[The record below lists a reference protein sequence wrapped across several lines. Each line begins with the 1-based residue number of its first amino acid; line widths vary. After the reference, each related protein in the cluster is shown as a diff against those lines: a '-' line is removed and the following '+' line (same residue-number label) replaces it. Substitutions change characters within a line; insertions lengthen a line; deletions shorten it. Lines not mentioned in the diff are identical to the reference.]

1 MSIEEAFDKAF
12 DKSGVKDVAEEAAPA
27 PDIAPTLEAGD
38 APDVADEGEHDVEKD
53 AAPDAESAPEG
64 QEAEAKTDPDEDVLG
79 DVPQNLPADWKNVI
93 KINPATKP
101 LVLKQF
107 QEGNRLIY
115 KKSAA
120 LSAEHQ
126 QLSEAH
132 TQVKTY
138 LQALTTDIEPVIKE
152 RFGGDTNAFAAGVN
166 RLVKGLF
173 HPQEWRRY
181 EAIKEL
187 AAAALPNGFDE
198 ATAPD
203 PHQRQLYDM
212 AEQTQEA
219 LKQRIQPQPAPQQQ
233 APQQE
238 DRTATIQSELDN
250 ISRYNGAAK
259 EFIGEGSNAQIII
272 EKYRQATEANPDL
285 TVGAAV
291 VEAVNAAMK
300 EKHDKATAAAAQQNV
315 AAKRQIASGLSFK
328 GGNKTGGPSSG
339 AKVGLDDAFEK
350 AWAGIQK
357 KA

>member
-12 DKSGVKDVAEEAAPA
+12 DKSGVKDVAEEATPA
-27 PDIAPTLEAGD
+27 PDIAPTPEAGG
-38 APDVADEGEHDVEKD
+38 APDVEDAGNPAIEKD
-53 AAPDAESAPEG
+53 AETDDESAPEG
-64 QEAEAKTDPDEDVLG
+64 QESETEAEAAPQDDGLK
-79 DVPQNLPADWKNVI
+79 DVPENLPADWKNII
-93 KINPATKP
+93 KQNPATKAV
-101 LVLKQF
+101 VLKQF

-115 KKSAA
+115 KKSSE
-120 LSAEHQ
+120 LSA
-126 QLSEAH
+126 AH
-132 TQVKTY
+132 NQVQTY
-138 LQALTTDIEPVIKE
+138 MRALTTDIEHVIKE
-152 RFGGDTNAFAAGVN
+152 RFGGDTNAYAADVN

-181 EAIKEL
+181 ETIKEL

-198 ATAPD
+198 STAPD
-203 PHQRQLYDM
+203 QNQRHLYDM
-212 AEQTQEA
+212 VEQTQKA
-219 LKQRIQPQPAPQQQ
+219 LQQRIQPQPAPQQQ
-233 APQQE
+233 APQQA
-238 DRTATIQSELDN
+238 DHTATIQSELDN
-250 ISRYNGAAK
+250 ISRYNSAAK

-285 TVGAAV
+285 SVGAAV

-328 GGNKTGGPSSG
+328 GGNKTGGPSAG
-339 AKVGLDDAFEK
+339 AKRSLDDAFET